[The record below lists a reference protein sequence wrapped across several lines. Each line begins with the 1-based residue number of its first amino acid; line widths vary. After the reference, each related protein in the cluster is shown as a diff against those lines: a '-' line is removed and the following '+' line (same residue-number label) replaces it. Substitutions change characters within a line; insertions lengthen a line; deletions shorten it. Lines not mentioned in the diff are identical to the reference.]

1 MAPIPSPT
9 GAGSYGAAALGADFD
24 PFTPDVIRD
33 PQHYDGLIREAA
45 PVVYFPKYDI
55 WATGR
60 HAQIEQMMR
69 DWRTFSS
76 TEPAFGEPGQ
86 RNILLN
92 EDPPEQQRARSVISK
107 GLSNSV
113 LRQMRDSFE
122 QEADRLV
129 RQLLDGPEV
138 IDGHADLAK
147 AYVLKVFPDALGLG
161 DQNREMLVRFGHAQ
175 FNAFGPRNEIY
186 HESMAAAAEVFE
198 WVAVNCRRDAV
209 APGGISMMM
218 YAAADAGAITHEE
231 AEMLVRTLYSA
242 GSDTTIFA
250 IGNTLRALADFPD
263 QYQLL
268 RSNPEEYAT
277 PAFEEGIRYDNPAR
291 FTRRRTTADVDVD
304 GVALPENAK
313 ILLMHMPGGRD
324 PRRWENPE
332 RYDITR
338 DVVGR
343 HLGLGVG
350 VHACAGAR
358 VTRLEGVSLL
368 SAIARHVASIEL
380 AGEPEMTAN
389 MAVHGHESLPLRLV
403 PA

>member
-1 MAPIPSPT
+1 MAPTSVPAS
-9 GAGSYGAAALGADFD
+9 AAFLGADFD
-24 PFTPDVIRD
+24 PFTVEVIKD

-45 PVVYFPKYDI
+45 PVVYFPMYDI

-76 TEPAFGEPGQ
+76 TDPAFGEPGQ

-113 LRQMRDSFE
+113 LRRMRDAFE

-129 RQLLDGPEV
+129 RELLDGPDI
-138 IDGHADLAK
+138 IDGHQDLAK
-147 AYVLKVFPDALGLG
+147 AYVLKVFPDSLGLG

-186 HESMAAAAEVFE
+186 HESMAAAKEVFA
-198 WVAVNCRRDAV
+198 WVAANCQRDAV
-209 APGGISMMM
+209 QPGGISMMM
-218 YAAADAGAITHEE
+218 YEAADAGAITHDE

-250 IGNTLRALADFPD
+250 IGNALRALTDFPD

-268 RSNPEEYAT
+268 RSNPEEWAT
-277 PAFEEGIRYDNPAR
+277 QAFEEAIRYDNPAR
-291 FTRRRTTADVDVD
+291 FTRRRTTTDVDCD
-304 GVALPENAK
+304 GVQLPENAK

-324 PRRWENPE
+324 PRRWENPAV
-332 RYDITR
+332 YDITR
-338 DVVGR
+338 DVVGK

-358 VTRLEGVSLL
+358 VTRLEGVSILT
-368 SAIARHVASIEL
+368 AIARHVASIEI

>member
-1 MAPIPSPT
+1 MAPTPVPAS
-9 GAGSYGAAALGADFD
+9 AAALGADFD
-24 PFTPDVIRD
+24 PFTVDVITD
-33 PQHYDGLIREAA
+33 PQYYDGLIREAA

-76 TEPAFGEPGQ
+76 TDPAFGEPGQ
-86 RNILLN
+86 RNILLS

-113 LRQMRDSFE
+113 LRRMRDDFE
-122 QEADRLV
+122 READRLV
-129 RQLLDGPEV
+129 RELLDAPGGL
-138 IDGHADLAK
+138 IDGHTDLAK

-186 HESMAAAAEVFE
+186 HESMAAAKEVFA
-198 WVAVNCRRDAV
+198 WVADNCQRDAV
-209 APGGISMMM
+209 KAGGISMMM
-218 YAAADAGAITHEE
+218 YEAADAGAITHDE
-231 AEMLVRTLYSA
+231 AGMLVRTLYSA

-250 IGNTLRALADFPD
+250 IGNALRALADFPE

-268 RSNPEEYAT
+268 RTNPEEWAA
-277 PAFEEGIRYDNPAR
+277 PAFEEAIRYDNPAR
-291 FTRRRTTADVDVD
+291 FTRRRTTLDVDVD
-304 GVALPENAK
+304 GVQLPENAK

-332 RYDITR
+332 TYDITR

-358 VTRLEGVSLL
+358 VTRLEGVSILT
-368 SAIARHVASIEL
+368 AIARHVASIEL
-380 AGEPEMTAN
+380 AGEPQMTAN

>member
-1 MAPIPSPT
+1 MAPSPVPS
-9 GAGSYGAAALGADFD
+9 SAASLGAEFD
-24 PFTPDVIRD
+24 PFTPDIIRN
-33 PQHYDGLIREAA
+33 PQYYDGLIREAA

-60 HAQIEQMMR
+60 HAPIEQMMR

-76 TEPAFGEPGQ
+76 TEPAFGQPGQ
-86 RNILLN
+86 RNILLG

-113 LRQMRDSFE
+113 LRRMRDDFE

-129 RQLLDGPEV
+129 RRLLDGPEV
-138 IDGHADLAK
+138 IDGHTDLAK

-175 FNAFGPRNEIY
+175 FNAFGPKNEIY
-186 HESMAAAAEVFE
+186 HESMAAATEVFE

-218 YAAADAGAITHEE
+218 YEAADAGAITHEE
-231 AEMLVRTLYSA
+231 AELLVRALYSA

-250 IGNTLRALADFPD
+250 IGNTLRALAEFPD

-268 RSNPEEYAT
+268 RSNPEEYAMS
-277 PAFEEGIRYDNPAR
+277 AFEEGIRYDNPAR
-291 FTRRRTTADVDVD
+291 YTRRRTTTDVDVD

-332 RYDITR
+332 TYDITR

-368 SAIARHVASIEL
+368 TAIARHVGSIEL
-380 AGEPEMTAN
+380 AGEPEMTVN